1 MPAIAPD
8 ELALLRTD
16 WDAGLTDTVTI
27 QRNVPTRTAS
37 GGTRD
42 DWSTV
47 AYSGP
52 GKLLPSK
59 PGLGGGSTLERD
71 AAGRLVSIQP
81 WTCNLPHGTACTH
94 ADRIVVGG
102 RVFEVLAVATWE
114 SNEVGRVATCVEVR
128 S

>member
-8 ELALLRTD
+8 ELALLRAD
-16 WDAGLTDTVTI
+16 WDAGLQDTVTI
-27 QRNVPTRTAS
+27 QTPTATRTGG
-37 GGTRD
+37 GGTTTT
-42 DWSTV
+42 WST